1 MLSGVI
7 GKLKSKL
14 VNVRRDAQ
22 NKKRIKDAQQRVDK
36 KR

>member
-14 VNVRRDAQ
+14 VSLRRDTQ
-22 NKKRIKDAQQRVDK
+22 NKKRVKDAQQRVEK